1 MKRLILPLLLILLL
15 FLVSCSQ
22 NFKAHSG
29 GWTLELALEPGEKL
43 VDIKWDGPGND
54 NLWYLVEPME
64 EDYIPRTKVFK
75 EITSFSRP
83 GGKIIIKERR
93 Y

>member
-1 MKRLILPLLLILLL
+1 MKRLILPLLMLF

-22 NFKAHSG
+22 NFKAHSNG
-29 GWTLELALEPGEKL
+29 GTLVIELEPGEKL
-43 VDIKWDGPGND
+43 VDIKWNGPGSD

-75 EITSFSRP
+75 EQTSLSRP
-83 GGKIIIKERR
+83 SGKIIIKERR